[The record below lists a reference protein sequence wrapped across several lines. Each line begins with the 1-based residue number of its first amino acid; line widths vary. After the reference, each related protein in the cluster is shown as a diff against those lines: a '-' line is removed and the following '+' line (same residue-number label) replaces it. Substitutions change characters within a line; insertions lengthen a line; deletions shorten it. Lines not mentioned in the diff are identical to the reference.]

1 MTSRPA
7 MTLHTFCSTVGTD
20 PNVRADLHVAADLS
34 ASAKVTADAP
44 KRDREGGQVGPYTCT
59 VRRMTIRSTFNA

>member
-1 MTSRPA
+1 
-7 MTLHTFCSTVGTD
+7 
-20 PNVRADLHVAADLS
+20 VRADLHVAADLS

-44 KRDREGGQVGPYTCT
+44 KRDREGGQVGPYICT